1 MNGTIKCLIVDD
13 EPIACEIIETF
24 IKNINFL
31 ELVAVCED
39 PFQAMKVLE
48 NNRVDLLISD
58 IEMPRVNGL
67 ELVRSLPSAPLI
79 IFITAHEKFAVN
91 SFELGVVD
99 YLLKPVRFDRFLK
112 AVDKARLQIDK
123 SKAETQD
130 IKNKNSDCIFIKVS
144 DKDSKKDNLIKVKYS
159 DILYIKAKND
169 YLQIHTVSADIETYS
184 TIKAIQ
190 EKLPA
195 DSFFRIHNS
204 HLVSI
209 AGIKLIKAN
218 RVVLVNG
225 DQLEI
230 SKRHKAELLN
240 ALNINR

>member
-1 MNGTIKCLIVDD
+1 MDGIIKCLIVDD
-13 EPIACEIIETF
+13 EPIACEIIENF

-39 PFQAMKVLE
+39 PFQVLKIIE
-48 NNRVDLLISD
+48 NNQVDLLISD
-58 IEMPRVNGL
+58 IEMPEVNGL
-67 ELVRSLPSAPLI
+67 ELVRSFPSPPLI

-112 AVDKARLQIDK
+112 AVDKARLQIEK
-123 SKAETQD
+123 RKLEMPGQ
-130 IKNKNSDCIFIKVS
+130 KNKSSDCIFIKVS
-144 DKDSKKDNLIKVKYS
+144 DKESKKDNLIKIKYT

-169 YLQIHTVSADIETYS
+169 YLDIYTATAKIQTYS

-195 DSFFRIHNS
+195 DSFIRIHNS

-209 AGIKLIKAN
+209 AAIKFIKGN
-218 RVVLVNG
+218 MLGLTNG
-225 DQLEI
+225 DELEI
-230 SKRHKAELLN
+230 SKRHKAQLLN
-240 ALNINR
+240 VLNINR